1 MVLGKLI
8 LVYLYAL
15 WLLCGKKIKKIVPL
29 LLFVFL
35 ISALSVIVKKCDI

>member
-15 WLLCGKKIKKIVPL
+15 WLLCGKKKKKNCTSSNVC
-29 LLFVFL
+29 
-35 ISALSVIVKKCDI
+35 LSH